1 MYLSCHW
8 SGGVK
13 TLKEIVQV
21 EEVCLV
27 WTEGGGLTTSCI
39 SYCSCMVRAV
49 SVVLMLFL
57 KTFCLS
63 VNS

>member
-27 WTEGGGLTTSCI
+27 WTEGGD
-39 SYCSCMVRAV
+39 
-49 SVVLMLFL
+49 
-57 KTFCLS
+57 
-63 VNS
+63 